1 MSEIGVEGLSILE
14 LAFLRN
20 DNLILR
26 NAVVGIVAIDRLDRT
41 YPSVF
46 LDHLIHGRERE
57 VITLIQR
64 SVYSCSCLQL
74 LIEFRTSLLQV
85 GLRHIKHIVNLQ
97 FRIYVI
103 LLASLLGHQAVVIVF
118 DFLSCLLVHNGES
131 RDENR
136 KTLLAFE
143 DCHLGQSFTIV
154 VLNLLSF
161 SLLVLIEVQTG
172 HSVEGAE
179 HRQLISL
186 FLTVHDEHQ
195 GIHAVILTP

>member
-14 LAFLRN
+14 LAFLWN

-26 NAVVGIVAIDRLDRT
+26 NAVVGIIAIDRLDRT
-41 YPSVF
+41 DTSVF
-46 LDHLIHGRERE
+46 LDHLVHGREGE

-64 SVYSCSCLQL
+64 SVHSCSGLQFL
-74 LIEFRTSLLQV
+74 VEFRTSLLQV

-103 LLASLLGHQAVVIVF
+103 LLASLLGHQTVVIVF
-118 DFLSCLLVHNGES
+118 DFLPCFLVHNGES

-136 KTLLAFE
+136 ETLLAFE
-143 DCHLGQSFTIV
+143 DCHLRQSFTII
-154 VLNLLSF
+154 VLYLLSF

-172 HSVEGAE
+172 LTIWSYFC
-179 HRQLISL
+179 RL
-186 FLTVHDEHQ
+186 FFSMML
-195 GIHAVILTP
+195 

>member
-1 MSEIGVEGLSILE
+1 MPEIGVEGLSILE
-14 LAFLRN
+14 LAFLWN

-41 YPSVF
+41 DPSVF
-46 LDHLIHGRERE
+46 LDHLIHGREGE

-64 SVYSCSCLQL
+64 SVHSCSCLQL
-74 LIEFRTSLLQV
+74 LVEFRTSLLQV

-103 LLASLLGHQAVVIVF
+103 LLASLLGHQTVVIVF
-118 DFLSCLLVHNGES
+118 DLLPCFLVHNGES

-136 KTLLAFE
+136 ETLFAFA
-143 DCHLGQSFTIV
+143 DCHLRQSFAVV

-161 SLLVLIEVQTG
+161 SLLVLVEVQTG
-172 HSVEGAE
+172 LTIWSYFC
-179 HRQLISL
+179 RL
-186 FLTVHDEHQ
+186 FFSMML
-195 GIHAVILTP
+195 